1 MHSARNRCLSIACY
15 LNISAITG
23 TIGCVI
29 SWKCQRLVV
38 CACKRFWCALSK
50 ASMDMLQDS
59 SHTMWGLNARL
70 KGFLEQVN
78 RLQETNQRL
87 EAQIGDWVIRSTSR
101 SRDWSQQEQNV
112 KELRV
117 QVGDMLMENA
127 QLALQSDSMKSR
139 AAAIQARCET
149 EEKNTRH
156 LEQQV
161 ALLRESKRKADQSST
176 TLQADLRRSVTDLQ
190 EMHHEFEAAR
200 ALQLQRAGS
209 CDALLATATA
219 AAAAGGEE
227 EEDGTGMELTQLLDR
242 IRAAQCNQARLPG
255 LGERHLGLLG
265 AVSNPLPGPVGP
277 SRSGAAASRTHGGVL
292 SEEEAA
298 WMQVSLGGAALREA
312 RAELA
317 EARRQ
322 WHSLQV
328 EIETLHALEK
338 GLESS
343 LQSTQ
348 HLYSSQ
354 LQDLSQVI
362 TGLESELEQVRS
374 GLATQRQRHS
384 QLLNTKMR
392 LEREIGTYRRL
403 LEREEGRYMGRNG
416 QPMSLRPWRSST
428 EESKEN
434 RLENGFSDPAVTPDE
449 PKSEPLPEIPPLLP
463 ADSGLKRSIL
473 RRQQSLVILT
483 EPEKDKDLPLS
494 TVKTQEI
501 LQGNVVRESAVGHG
515 TIETEKID
523 KVIKQWE
530 GSFFRGNPKL
540 RKKSVSLRFDL
551 HMAAADEGCAQT
563 KQDSLPDVEVRLIM
577 KRSRSISAITQ

>member
-1 MHSARNRCLSIACY
+1 MNL
-15 LNISAITG
+15 
-23 TIGCVI
+23 
-29 SWKCQRLVV
+29 
-38 CACKRFWCALSK
+38 
-50 ASMDMLQDS
+50 LQNS
-59 SHTMWGLNARL
+59 SRTMSGLNTRL
-70 KGFLEQVN
+70 KDFLEQVN
-78 RLQETNQRL
+78 RLQKTNQQL
-87 EAQIGDWVIRSTSR
+87 ETQIADWSARSTSR
-101 SRDWSQQEQNV
+101 SRDWSQQEKTV

-117 QVGDMLMENA
+117 QVGNLLMENA

-139 AAAIQARCET
+139 ATAIQDRCEM
-149 EEKNTRH
+149 EESNTRR
-156 LEQQV
+156 LERQV
-161 ALLRESKRKADQSST
+161 ALLRESKRKADQRST
-176 TLQADLRRSVTDLQ
+176 TLQADLRHSLSDLQ
-190 EMHHEFEAAR
+190 EMHQEFEAAR
-200 ALQLQRAGS
+200 ALQLQRADS
-209 CDALLATATA
+209 CDALFSTVRPA
-219 AAAAGGEE
+219 AVARGE
-227 EEDGTGMELTQLLDR
+227 EEDGTGMELNQLLDR
-242 IRAAQCNQARLPG
+242 IRAQCDQGRLPG
-255 LGERHLGLLG
+255 PCERHLGLG
-265 AVSNPLPGPVGP
+265 GVSNPPPGLVRP
-277 SRSGAAASRTHGGVL
+277 SRSGASAAASSRTHGGVL

-298 WMQVSLGGAALREA
+298 WAQVSLGGVALREA

-343 LQSTQ
+343 LQNTQ
-348 HLYSSQ
+348 QLYSSQ

-362 TGLESELEQVRS
+362 GGLESELEQVRS

-416 QPMSLRPWRSST
+416 QPMGLRPWRSSM
-428 EESKEN
+428 EEPKEN
-434 RLENGFSDPAVTPDE
+434 GHENGFSDPAVTPDE
-449 PKSEPLPEIPPLLP
+449 PKSEPLPEIPSLLP
-463 ADSGLKRSIL
+463 ADSKLKKSIL
-473 RRQQSLVILT
+473 QRQQSLVILT
-483 EPEKDKDLPLS
+483 EPEKDKDLPIS

-501 LQGNVVRESAVGHG
+501 LQGNVVRESAEGHG

-577 KRSRSISAITQ
+577 KRSRSIPTIAQ

>member
-1 MHSARNRCLSIACY
+1 MWLSCD
-15 LNISAITG
+15 
-23 TIGCVI
+23 
-29 SWKCQRLVV
+29 Q
-38 CACKRFWCALSK
+38 
-50 ASMDMLQDS
+50 ASVDLMQDTS
-59 SHTMWGLNARL
+59 QTMWGLNARL

-78 RLQETNQRL
+78 RLQEANQQL
-87 EAQIGDWVIRSTSR
+87 EAQIVNWGIRNASR
-101 SRDWSQQEQNV
+101 SQDWSRQEQTV
-112 KELRV
+112 KELRA
-117 QVGDMLMENA
+117 QVGKLLIENA
-127 QLALQSDSMKSR
+127 QLALQSDSMKSK

-149 EEKNTRH
+149 EERNTRR

-161 ALLRESKRKADQSST
+161 ALLRESKRKADQSSM
-176 TLQADLRRSVTDLQ
+176 TLQADFHRSMTELQ
-190 EMHHEFEAAR
+190 KMHQEFEAAQ

-209 CDALLATATA
+209 CDALLATTT
-219 AAAAGGEE
+219 AAAGGE

-242 IRAAQCNQARLPG
+242 IRAQCDHNRLPG
-255 LGERHLGLLG
+255 PGERNHGL
-265 AVSNPLPGPVGP
+265 VSNPPPGLVRP
-277 SRSGAAASRTHGGVL
+277 SRSGAGATAASRTHRGAL

-298 WMQVSLGGAALREA
+298 WAQVSLGGAALREA

-317 EARRQ
+317 EARKQ

-343 LQSTQ
+343 LQNTQ
-348 HLYSSQ
+348 RMYSSQ

-362 TGLESELEQVRS
+362 MRLESELQQVRD

-392 LEREIGTYRRL
+392 LEREIATYRRL
-403 LEREEGRYMGRNG
+403 LEREEGRYMGRDV
-416 QPMSLRPWRSST
+416 QPMGLRPWRSSVV
-428 EESKEN
+428 EPKEN
-434 RLENGFSDPAVTPDE
+434 GLESSFSDPAVTPDE
-449 PKSEPLPEIPPLLP
+449 PKSEPLPEIPSLLP
-463 ADSGLKRSIL
+463 AENGIKKSIL
-473 RRQQSLVILT
+473 HRQQSLVILT
-483 EPEKDKDLPLS
+483 EPEQDKDLPIS

-501 LQGNVVRESAVGHG
+501 LQGNVVRESAEGHG

-577 KRSRSISAITQ
+577 KRSRSIPTITQ